1 MSNIKPFVLGR
12 YACLAITLLFLNGCN
27 DESVDP
33 GAPGGDDSAGI
44 SAGTATGTAS
54 GNTGDRSLTIS
65 WQAPSAYEDGS
76 ELEDLS
82 AYRIY
87 YGRVSGQYE
96 NMIEVTHSGASSV
109 VVGDLSPGTYY
120 VVMSSVNSDG
130 LESGLSYEV
139 SRTVL

>member
-1 MSNIKPFVLGR
+1 MSNIKPFALGR
-12 YACLAITLLFLNGCN
+12 CVCLAVTLLFLHGCN
-27 DESVDP
+27 IDSDDSGVPSDE
-33 GAPGGDDSAGI
+33 DSAGI
-44 SAGTATGTAS
+44 NAGTATGTGSNSA
-54 GNTGDRSLTIS
+54 GDRTLTIS

-76 ELEDLS
+76 DLVDLS

-96 NMIEVTHSGASSV
+96 NMIEVQHSGASSV

-120 VVMSSVNSDG
+120 VAMSSINSDG
-130 LESGLSYEV
+130 IESGLSYEV